1 MIKLNLPGSAAKQKI
16 FKLALSGLILAVLFG
31 FGLISYRNTALKE
44 FKILEKLK
52 ELPEETRLRLSG
64 STDPLADLERY
75 DGAGDGHR
83 IERSIEGG
91 TYLLLED
98 DSLWTVDLMDRIDVG
113 TWPQETDISV
123 IECGS
128 FMLRNEYRFI
138 RDSDGEAINVRY
150 IGRL

>member
-1 MIKLNLPGSAAKQKI
+1 MIKLILPGSIAKQRI
-16 FKLALSGLILAVLFG
+16 FILALCVLILAVLFAL
-31 FGLISYRNTALKE
+31 GLVSYRNTALKE
-44 FKILEKLK
+44 FKILEGLK
-52 ELPEETRLRLSG
+52 ELPEETRQRLSG
-64 STDPLADLERY
+64 STDPLADPERY
-75 DGAGDGHR
+75 DGVSNGHR

-98 DSLWTVDLMDRIDVG
+98 DSLWSVDLMDRIDVG

-128 FMLRNEYRFI
+128 FMLKNEYRFI